1 MARRRRAVV
10 RQILPDPVYNDL
22 VVAKFINC
30 MMEKGKKNIAQ
41 NIFYTSIE
49 NAGKKLNIDALQA
62 FKQAMENVKPII
74 EVRPRRVGGAT
85 YQVPME
91 VRSNRKVSLAIRWII
106 NAARSRNERG
116 MINRLTSEILDAYNN
131 KGGAVKKRED
141 VHKMAEAN
149 KAFAHFRW

>member
-49 NAGKKLNIDALQA
+49 NAGKKLNMDALQA

-116 MINRLTSEILDAYNN
+116 MINRLTAEILDACSN